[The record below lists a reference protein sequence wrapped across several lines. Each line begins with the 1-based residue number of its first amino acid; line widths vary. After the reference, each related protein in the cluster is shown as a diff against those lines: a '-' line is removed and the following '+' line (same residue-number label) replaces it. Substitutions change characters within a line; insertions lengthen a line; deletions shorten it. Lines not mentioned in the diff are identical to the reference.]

1 MNDFNTLLDK
11 LLSMFPL
18 KALIGIFLVVIMDV
32 RTVVSFAFAW
42 LVFLDCFTR
51 WLAITHD
58 FLEGQGE
65 AEPSLWQSFKAIPA
79 ARRAG
84 LIRSEVMRKQGVDK
98 LMLYILCALGA
109 ASCDLIF
116 TELHSPAWLMSFV
129 IGYMVVTELLSIV
142 ENLSDAGVSS
152 MSRLITRLKGRL

>member
-11 LLSMFPL
+11 LLSMFLL
-18 KALIGIFLVVIMDV
+18 KVLIGIFLVVIMDV

-58 FLEGQGE
+58 FLEEQGE

-116 TELHSPAWLMSFV
+116 TELHSPAWLTSFV
-129 IGYMVVTELLSIV
+129 IGYMAVTELLSIV

>member
-65 AEPSLWQSFKAIPA
+65 AEPTRQPDAPA
-79 ARRAG
+79 
-84 LIRSEVMRKQGVDK
+84 LS
-98 LMLYILCALGA
+98 GA
-109 ASCDLIF
+109 
-116 TELHSPAWLMSFV
+116 
-129 IGYMVVTELLSIV
+129 
-142 ENLSDAGVSS
+142 
-152 MSRLITRLKGRL
+152 K

>member
-18 KALIGIFLVVIMDV
+18 KVLIGIFLVVIMDV

-51 WLAITHD
+51 WIAISYG
-58 FLEGQGE
+58 FLMEQGE
-65 AEPSLWQSFKAIPA
+65 EKPSLWTSIKGIPS

-84 LIRSEVMRKQGVDK
+84 RIKSSVMREQGIAK
-98 LMLYILCALGA
+98 LIVYMICLFGA
-109 ASCDLIF
+109 ALCDLV
-116 TELHSPAWLMSFV
+116 SFEMHGPTDLTNLV
-129 IGYMVVTELLSIV
+129 VSYMTITELLSIV
-142 ENLSDAGVSS
+142 ENLSDAGVESLT
-152 MSRLITRLKGRL
+152 RLVNRLKGRL